1 VTEPAPEHSV
11 VLYSRGPAWNPG
23 QPLGQQEGA
32 EDRIGFLVKGLQA
45 GVVERARPFHGA
57 DDLLGD
63 DELVGLAI
71 YRLDRAQADERTRRD
86 PAVRTGLL
94 RFRARAWHP

>member
-1 VTEPAPEHSV
+1 VTEAATEHSV
-11 VLYSRGPAWNPG
+11 VLYSRGPAWNPAL
-23 QPLGQQEGA
+23 PLGQQEGA
-32 EDRIGFLVKGLQA
+32 VDHIGFLVEGFDV
-45 GVVERARPFHGA
+45 GVVERAGPFHGA
-57 DDLLGD
+57 DDLVGD
-63 DELVGLAI
+63 DELVGLVI